1 MSEISHSGLV
11 QRLRRLSDRTV
22 NCAVAGERV
31 RERAFGPLREA
42 ADGACR
48 LVTVMLSTLR
58 LLGGLSYN
66 SPNGGQRQTK

>member
-1 MSEISHSGLV
+1 V
-11 QRLRRLSDRTV
+11 
-22 NCAVAGERV
+22 AAGERI